1 MNIIVDYGL
10 GNLNSVSKG
19 FSRVGIE
26 TKISRNLDEIKNAD
40 SLILPGVGAFRDAIG
55 ELKNLALVDTIKDF
69 VKSGK
74 YMMGICLGMQL
85 LYEKSHEYGEYE
97 GLGLIEGEIDFLDI
111 NLKVPHMGWNN
122 LKFEQSNDEI
132 LKYIKEDS
140 YVYFVHSYFANSS
153 NKELIAFAEYEK
165 KVPARV
171 RNDNVYG
178 LQFHPEK
185 SGEVG
190 ENILKAY
197 KELITK

>member
-19 FSRVGIE
+19 FSRAGIE
-26 TKISRNLDEIKNAD
+26 TEISRDLSEIKNAD

-55 ELKNLALVDTIKDF
+55 ELKNLELIDIIKDF

-74 YMMGICLGMQL
+74 YMIGICLGMQL

-97 GLGLIEGEIDFLDI
+97 GLGLIEGEVDFLDV

-122 LKFEQSNDEI
+122 LKFEKSNDEI

-165 KVPARV
+165 NIPAIV
-171 RNDNVYG
+171 RNNNIYG

-185 SGEVG
+185 SGGVG

>member
-10 GNLNSVSKG
+10 GNLGSVIRG
-19 FSRVGIE
+19 FARAGIE
-26 TKISRNLDEIKNAD
+26 TKISRELDEIKNAD
-40 SLILPGVGAFRDAIG
+40 SLILPGVGAYRDAINSLNDL
-55 ELKNLALVDTIKDF
+55 ELVQPIKDF

-74 YMMGICLGMQL
+74 YMIGICLGMQL
-85 LYEKSHEYGEYE
+85 LYEKSYEHGEYE
-97 GLGLIEGEIDFLDI
+97 GLGLIEGEINFLDVD
-111 NLKVPHMGWNN
+111 LKVPHMGWNN
-122 LKFEQSNDEI
+122 LKFEKDDEI
-132 LKYIKEDS
+132 LKYINEDS

-165 KVPARV
+165 KIPGIV
-171 RNDNVYG
+171 RKDNIYG

-197 KELITK
+197 KELIVR

>member
-1 MNIIVDYGL
+1 
-10 GNLNSVSKG
+10 
-19 FSRVGIE
+19 
-26 TKISRNLDEIKNAD
+26 
-40 SLILPGVGAFRDAIG
+40 
-55 ELKNLALVDTIKDF
+55 
-69 VKSGK
+69 
-74 YMMGICLGMQL
+74 MGICLGMQL

-122 LKFEQSNDEI
+122 LKFEKSNDEI

-165 KVPARV
+165 KVPAIV
-171 RNDNVYG
+171 RNNNVYG

>member
-165 KVPARV
+165 KVPAIV
-171 RNDNVYG
+171 RENNVYG

>member
-10 GNLNSVSKG
+10 GNLSSVSKG
-19 FSRVGIE
+19 FSRAGIE

-55 ELKNLALVDTIKDF
+55 ELKKLELVDTIKDF

-122 LKFEQSNDEI
+122 LKFEKSNDEI

-165 KVPARV
+165 KVPAIV

>member
-1 MNIIVDYGL
+1 MHIIIDYGL

-19 FSRVGIE
+19 FSRAGIE
-26 TKISRNLDEIKNAD
+26 TKISRNLNEIKNAD

-55 ELKNLALVDTIKDF
+55 ELKNLELVDTIKNF
-69 VKSGK
+69 AKSGK

-85 LYEKSHEYGEYE
+85 LYEKSHEYGDYE
-97 GLGLIEGEIDFLDI
+97 GLGLIEGEVDFLDI

-165 KVPARV
+165 KIPGIV
-171 RNDNVYG
+171 RNDNIYG

-197 KELITK
+197 KELIIK